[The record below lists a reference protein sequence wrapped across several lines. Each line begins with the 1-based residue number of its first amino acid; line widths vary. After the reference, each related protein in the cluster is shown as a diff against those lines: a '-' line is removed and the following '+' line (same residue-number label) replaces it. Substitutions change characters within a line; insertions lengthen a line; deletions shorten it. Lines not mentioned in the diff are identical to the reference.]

1 MKENRKKLVYLVQLA
16 LLTAIIVVM
25 AFTPLGYLKIGLLSI
40 TFLTIPVIIGAVA
53 MGPTAGAILGG
64 VFGITSLIQCFGADA
79 FGATLLSINPFYTGI
94 VCIIPR
100 VLMGL
105 LCGWIFRG
113 LARIDKTKIVSYV
126 VAGLSGALL
135 NTIFFMSSL
144 ILLFGRTD
152 YIREIW
158 NTIAPGTNVLM
169 FVVAFVGV
177 NGLVE
182 TIVCGSV
189 GALISKAVCR
199 FAKKNV

>member
-1 MKENRKKLVYLVQLA
+1 MSFLPVSYTHLDVYKRQ
-16 LLTAIIVVM
+16 
-25 AFTPLGYLKIGLLSI
+25 
-40 TFLTIPVIIGAVA
+40 
-53 MGPTAGAILGG
+53 
-64 VFGITSLIQCFGADA
+64 
-79 FGATLLSINPFYTGI
+79 TLLSINPFYTGI

-152 YIREIW
+152 YILEIW
-158 NTIAPGTNVLM
+158 NTIAPVSYTHLDVYKRQEQVRKRPTLGPRN
-169 FVVAFVGV
+169 
-177 NGLVE
+177 
-182 TIVCGSV
+182 
-189 GALISKAVCR
+189 
-199 FAKKNV
+199 